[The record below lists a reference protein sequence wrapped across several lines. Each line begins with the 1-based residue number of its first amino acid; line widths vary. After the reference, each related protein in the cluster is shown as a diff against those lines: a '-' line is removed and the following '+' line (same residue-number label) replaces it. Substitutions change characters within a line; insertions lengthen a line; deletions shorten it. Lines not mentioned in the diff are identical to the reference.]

1 MATVAKAHLIY
12 SVKHIVIKGQ
22 GYSGLIYRVCS
33 VQFISQGVFALKTCT
48 PCISYRKVKRK
59 QLRMRETQTRKKYK
73 MSSHK
78 HSLLLAKNCNSLE
91 KLGKNILF
99 VTTRH

>member
-1 MATVAKAHLIY
+1 MATVARAHLIY

-33 VQFISQGVFALKTCT
+33 VQFISQGVFALKHALNCDVF
-48 PCISYRKVKRK
+48 PIKVAKKAVEKLKRG
-59 QLRMRETQTRKKYK
+59 KKYK

-78 HSLLLAKNCNSLE
+78 HC
-91 KLGKNILF
+91 
-99 VTTRH
+99 

>member
-1 MATVAKAHLIY
+1 MATVARAHLIY

-48 PCISYRKVKRK
+48 PCISYRK
-59 QLRMRETQTRKKYK
+59 E
-73 MSSHK
+73 
-78 HSLLLAKNCNSLE
+78 AKAVEDERNSNAE
-91 KLGKNILF
+91 KIQNVIA
-99 VTTRH
+99 